1 MALDKFGF
9 PQGFQTPAMLKD
21 IENATQQAQNL
32 KDQWTKDGFGVAEI
46 EEFTNSFIGDEA
58 KKGLISRVAAAN
70 SPENRAEG
78 LATLEGEAVHIISAA
93 QVQLEKA
100 FQEKI
105 PLFKPDDEV
114 QSAIKGMQ
122 ITIDNMSGKMNE
134 SLQSLGNF
142 ADAAAMPPMNMEK
155 MMKEAADINSK
166 YMKVVFDKMNEF
178 TNKKLNSEL
187 SKVVAAMPASKR
199 SMFADMKQVLNQ
211 DTLKQ

>member
-1 MALDKFGF
+1 MALNKYGF
-9 PQGFQTPAMLKD
+9 PQGFETPAMTQD
-21 IENATQQAQNL
+21 IQNATQQVQNL
-32 KDQWTKDGFGVAEI
+32 KDQWAKDGFGVAEI
-46 EEFTNSFIGDEA
+46 EEFANSFVGDEVR
-58 KKGLISRVAAAN
+58 KNLISRVAAAD
-70 SPENRAEG
+70 SPNNRAES

-122 ITIDNMSGKMNE
+122 ITIDNMSAKMNE

-142 ADAAAMPPMNMEK
+142 ADAAAMPPMNMEN
-155 MMKEAADINSK
+155 MMKEAAEINSK

-187 SKVVAAMPASKR
+187 
-199 SMFADMKQVLNQ
+199 
-211 DTLKQ
+211 